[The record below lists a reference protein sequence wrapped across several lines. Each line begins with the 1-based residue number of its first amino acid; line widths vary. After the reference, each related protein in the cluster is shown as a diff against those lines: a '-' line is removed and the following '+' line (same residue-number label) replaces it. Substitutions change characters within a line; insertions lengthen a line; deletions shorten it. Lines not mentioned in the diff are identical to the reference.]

1 MVERFTALSVAT
13 QRCVFLLSLNING
26 GEIWDSVQS
35 GSEFRISS
43 EVLQDLIAFINE
55 SCIGPSA
62 RATPSISLRVTANVS
77 RIFTC
82 TTRRKALRSL
92 LLALPILDQF
102 LLIVS
107 RHYYESRWG
116 G

>member
-35 GSEFRISS
+35 GSEFRIST

-55 SCIGPSA
+55 SCIVPSA
-62 RATPSISLRVTANVS
+62 MATS
-77 RIFTC
+77 
-82 TTRRKALRSL
+82 
-92 LLALPILDQF
+92 
-102 LLIVS
+102 
-107 RHYYESRWG
+107 
-116 G
+116 